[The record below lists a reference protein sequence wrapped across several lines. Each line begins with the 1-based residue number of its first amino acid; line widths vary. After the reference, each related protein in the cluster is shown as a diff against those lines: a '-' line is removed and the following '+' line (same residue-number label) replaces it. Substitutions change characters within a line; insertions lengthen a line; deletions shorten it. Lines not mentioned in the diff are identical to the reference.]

1 MRSSAAAA
9 WRWFRIPR
17 MRSQTRCRSGHLR
30 QQLSICAY
38 PVRDLAMSCRIW
50 RGNLPCASRLQTQ
63 GRWDMTIVDID
74 QAEQL
79 RIEKILLLKA
89 DSDIEDGR
97 KRLRNQEGL
106 LLGLKARGRDTK
118 QAERLAELMKTTLAE
133 WE

>member
-1 MRSSAAAA
+1 
-9 WRWFRIPR
+9 
-17 MRSQTRCRSGHLR
+17 
-30 QQLSICAY
+30 
-38 PVRDLAMSCRIW
+38 
-50 RGNLPCASRLQTQ
+50 
-63 GRWDMTIVDID
+63 MTIVDID

-133 WE
+133 WERHRILIAERVSYLEKACPKHSLLT